1 MFGFGRDNN
10 YEQDHQQVYG
20 DQHEGKFSHELVA
33 GAASFEAAKL
43 FEDRQR
49 REGKPVS
56 HKFAKEMIAGIA
68 GAEVDKLFE
77 TKGLDYLDRDEA
89 KRNAQKYAEQNYDN
103 HYGNQ
108 NEWHPDS
115 QPPFDYQSSRYNYN

>member
-1 MFGFGRDNN
+1 MFGFGDHEDN
-10 YEQDHQQVYG
+10 HQAVYG
-20 DQHEGKFSHELVA
+20 EKHEGKFSHELLA

-56 HKFAKEMIAGIA
+56 HAFAKEMLAGIV
-68 GAEVDKLFE
+68 GGEVDKLFE
-77 TKGLDYLDRDEA
+77 TKGLDYLDRGEA
-89 KRNAQKYAEQNYDN
+89 RRQAVDNVQRGYDN

-108 NEWHPDS
+108 EQWHPDS
-115 QPPFDYQSSRYNYN
+115 QPPFDYQNQRYNY